1 MTSFDLIET
10 LALSIVEDYKLNKLF
25 ENSYDNFQKFCDGLL
40 FNALPQFTECRQDL
54 TYNVETREFGVDL
67 TNLEIYILSRYWVI
81 AWWERE
87 NNNAAQIALKLGIK
101 NQYSYNSESQNFKE
115 KQNVID
121 KLREEVDR
129 ATQEYLLLDLDLTV
143 FKAVRA

>member
-1 MTSFDLIET
+1 MTSFDQIET

-25 ENSYDNFQKFCDGLL
+25 ESSYDNFQKFCDGLL

-54 TYNVETREFGVDL
+54 TYNVETREFDVDL

-129 ATQEYLLLDLDLTV
+129 ATLEYLLLDLASYG
-143 FKAVRA
+143 F

>member
-1 MTSFDLIET
+1 MTSFDQIET

-40 FNALPQFTECRQDL
+40 FNALSQFTECRQDL
-54 TYNVETREFGVDL
+54 TYNVETREFDVDL

-129 ATQEYLLLDLDLTV
+129 VTQEYLLLDLDSYG
-143 FKAVRA
+143 F

>member
-1 MTSFDLIET
+1 M
-10 LALSIVEDYKLNKLF
+10 ALSIVEDYKLNKLF

-54 TYNVETREFGVDL
+54 TYNVETREFDVDL

-129 ATQEYLLLDLDLTV
+129 ATQEYLLLDLDSYG
-143 FKAVRA
+143 F

>member
-1 MTSFDLIET
+1 M
-10 LALSIVEDYKLNKLF
+10 
-25 ENSYDNFQKFCDGLL
+25 
-40 FNALPQFTECRQDL
+40 PQFTECRQNLDYDAINREFNADL
-54 TYNVETREFGVDL
+54 TQ
-67 TNLEIYILSRYWVI
+67 LEIYILSRYWVI

-115 KQNVID
+115 KQNIID

-129 ATQEYLLLDLDLTV
+129 ATQEYLLLDLDSYG
-143 FKAVRA
+143 F

>member
-1 MTSFDLIET
+1 LTSFDQIET

-129 ATQEYLLLDLDLTV
+129 ATQEYLLLDLDSYG
-143 FKAVRA
+143 F

>member
-1 MTSFDLIET
+1 MTSFDQIET

-54 TYNVETREFGVDL
+54 TYNVETREFDVDL

-129 ATQEYLLLDLDLTV
+129 ATQDYLLLDLDSYG
-143 FKAVRA
+143 F

>member
-1 MTSFDLIET
+1 MTSFDQIET

-25 ENSYDNFQKFCDGLL
+25 ENNYDNFQKFCDGLL

-54 TYNVETREFGVDL
+54 NYNVETREFDVDL

-129 ATQEYLLLDLDLTV
+129 ATQEYLLLDLDSYG
-143 FKAVRA
+143 F

>member
-1 MTSFDLIET
+1 MTSFDQIET
-10 LALSIVEDYKLNKLF
+10 LALSIVEDYKLSKLF
-25 ENSYDNFQKFCDGLL
+25 ENNYDNFQKFCDGLL

-54 TYNVETREFGVDL
+54 NYNAETREFDVDL

-129 ATQEYLLLDLDLTV
+129 ATQEYLLLDLDSYG
-143 FKAVRA
+143 F

>member
-1 MTSFDLIET
+1 MTSFDQIET

-54 TYNVETREFGVDL
+54 TYNVETREFDVDL

-129 ATQEYLLLDLDLTV
+129 ATQEYLLLYLDSYG
-143 FKAVRA
+143 F

>member
-1 MTSFDLIET
+1 MTSFDKIEE
-10 LALSIVEDYKLNKLF
+10 LALSIVDDYKLMKLINTNY
-25 ENSYDNFQKFCDGLL
+25 ENFQSFCDRLL
-40 FNALPQFTECRQDL
+40 FNAVPQFTECRQSLNYD
-54 TYNVETREFGVDL
+54 NKRREFEAEL

-129 ATQEYLLLDLDLTV
+129 ATQEYLLLDLDSYGL
-143 FKAVRA
+143 

>member
-1 MTSFDLIET
+1 MTSFDQIET

-25 ENSYDNFQKFCDGLL
+25 ESSYDNFQKFCDGLL

-54 TYNVETREFGVDL
+54 TYNVETREFDADL

-129 ATQEYLLLDLDLTV
+129 ATQEYLLLDLDSYG
-143 FKAVRA
+143 F

>member
-1 MTSFDLIET
+1 MTSFDQIET

-25 ENSYDNFQKFCDGLL
+25 ESSYDNFQKFCDGLL

-54 TYNVETREFGVDL
+54 NYNAETREFSVDL

-129 ATQEYLLLDLDLTV
+129 ATQEYLLLDLDSYG
-143 FKAVRA
+143 F

>member
-1 MTSFDLIET
+1 MTNFDQIET

-25 ENSYDNFQKFCDGLL
+25 ESSYDNFQKFCDGLL

-129 ATQEYLLLDLDLTV
+129 ATQEYLLLDLDSYG
-143 FKAVRA
+143 F

>member
-1 MTSFDLIET
+1 MTSFDKVIEM
-10 LALSIVEDYKLNKLF
+10 ALSIVNDYKISKLF
-25 ENSYDNFQKFCDGLL
+25 DTNYDNFQSFCDGLL
-40 FNALPQFTECRQDL
+40 FNAIPQFTECRQSLD
-54 TYNVETREFGVDL
+54 YNAEQREFNVVL

-129 ATQEYLLLDLDLTV
+129 ATQDYLLLDLDSYGL
-143 FKAVRA
+143 

>member
-1 MTSFDLIET
+1 MTSFDQIET

-25 ENSYDNFQKFCDGLL
+25 ESSYDNFQKFCDGLL

-54 TYNVETREFGVDL
+54 TYNVETREFSVDL

-129 ATQEYLLLDLDLTV
+129 ATQEYLLLDLDSYG
-143 FKAVRA
+143 F

>member
-1 MTSFDLIET
+1 MTSFDQIET

-25 ENSYDNFQKFCDGLL
+25 EDSYDNFQKFCDGLL

-129 ATQEYLLLDLDLTV
+129 ATQEYLLLDLDSYG
-143 FKAVRA
+143 F

>member
-1 MTSFDLIET
+1 MTSFDQIET

-54 TYNVETREFGVDL
+54 TYNVETREFDVDL

-115 KQNVID
+115 KQNIID

-129 ATQEYLLLDLDLTV
+129 ATQEYLLLDLDSYG
-143 FKAVRA
+143 F

>member
-1 MTSFDLIET
+1 MTSFDQIET

-25 ENSYDNFQKFCDGLL
+25 ESSYDNFQKFCDGLL

-81 AWWERE
+81 SCWERE

-129 ATQEYLLLDLDLTV
+129 ATQEYLLLDLDSYG
-143 FKAVRA
+143 F

>member
-1 MTSFDLIET
+1 MTSFDKIED
-10 LALSIVEDYKLNKLF
+10 LALSIIEDYKLQRVF
-25 ENSYDNFQKFCDGLL
+25 DSDYESFQKFCDNLL
-40 FNALPQFTECRQDL
+40 FNALPQFVECRQDL
-54 TYNVETREFGVDL
+54 SYNEQDREFDADL
-67 TNLEIYILSRYWVI
+67 TALEIYILSRYWVI

-115 KQNVID
+115 KQNIID

-129 ATQEYLLLDLDLTV
+129 ATQDYLLLDLDSYG
-143 FKAVRA
+143 F

>member
-1 MTSFDLIET
+1 MTSFDQIET
-10 LALSIVEDYKLNKLF
+10 LALSIVEDYKLSKLF
-25 ENSYDNFQKFCDGLL
+25 ESSYDNFQKFCDGLL

-129 ATQEYLLLDLDLTV
+129 ATQEYLLLDLDSYG
-143 FKAVRA
+143 F

>member
-1 MTSFDLIET
+1 MTSFDQIET
-10 LALSIVEDYKLNKLF
+10 LALSIVEDYKLSKLF

-115 KQNVID
+115 KQNIID

-129 ATQEYLLLDLDLTV
+129 ATQEYLLLDLDSYG
-143 FKAVRA
+143 F

>member
-1 MTSFDLIET
+1 MTSFDKVED
-10 LALSIVEDYKLNKLF
+10 LALSIVDDYKLSKLF
-25 ENSYDNFQKFCDGLL
+25 NADYNNFQSFCDNLL
-40 FNALPQFTECRQDL
+40 LNALPQFTECRQSLEYDSEQRQFNADL
-54 TYNVETREFGVDL
+54 TA
-67 TNLEIYILSRYWVI
+67 LEVYILSRYWVI

-115 KQNVID
+115 KQNIID

-129 ATQEYLLLDLDLTV
+129 ATQDYLLLDLDSYG
-143 FKAVRA
+143 F

>member
-1 MTSFDLIET
+1 MTSFDQIET
-10 LALSIVEDYKLNKLF
+10 LALSIVEDYKLSKLF
-25 ENSYDNFQKFCDGLL
+25 ENNYDNFQKFCDGLL

-54 TYNVETREFGVDL
+54 TYNAETREFGVDL

-129 ATQEYLLLDLDLTV
+129 ATQEYLLLDLDSYG
-143 FKAVRA
+143 F

>member
-1 MTSFDLIET
+1 MTSFDQIET
-10 LALSIVEDYKLNKLF
+10 LALGVIEDYKLSKLF
-25 ENSYDNFQKFCDGLL
+25 ENNYNNFQKFCDSLL

-54 TYNVETREFGVDL
+54 AYNVETRELNVDL
-67 TNLEIYILSRYWVI
+67 THLEIYILSRYWVI

-129 ATQEYLLLDLDLTV
+129 ATQEYLLLDLDSYGL
-143 FKAVRA
+143 

>member
-1 MTSFDLIET
+1 M

-54 TYNVETREFGVDL
+54 TYNVETREFDVDL

-129 ATQEYLLLDLDLTV
+129 ATQEYLLLDLDSYG
-143 FKAVRA
+143 F

>member
-1 MTSFDLIET
+1 MTSFDQIET

-25 ENSYDNFQKFCDGLL
+25 ESSYDNFQKFCDGLL

-54 TYNVETREFGVDL
+54 TYNVETREFDVDL

-129 ATQEYLLLDLDLTV
+129 ATQEYLLLDLDSYG
-143 FKAVRA
+143 F